1 MKEKVIDI
9 YPPCEEGREEEKRCV
24 VKNTKED
31 CSKKGWF
38 LFFGILFFCL
48 AGYFYYVSYRTEII
62 VYPEVEKF
70 QTEEDVLV
78 RAFGSVG
85 DKEIRGIILSEK
97 ISETQEFPVEGRKVI
112 EKKTTGEIEV
122 CQDYRDSTV
131 PFREGTRFVS
141 DGGKTFL
148 AQEAFTLPAREGDEG
163 CAIVSVVAGE
173 AGEDYNVPYES
184 KFALPGLEGSSIY
197 GNVKGVSFVI
207 EEEGVLKEVPYL
219 DDDTMERAESQIKE
233 EILEKGKETIK
244 EKYGEEYFLKSDAQY
259 TIEIVEREFTEEETE
274 EEAENFYFRLEADVK
289 VVAIGKDNLKDF
301 IEMLL
306 PENYTWREE
315 TEELNVNF
323 VRINFTEGEADME
336 MSFSADIYEKIDK
349 EEWRRRFI
357 GLSFDEVQ
365 RIIREEMN
373 LEEATIKTR
382 PFGFNRVVN
391 SPERVEVI
399 LKFDK
404 S

>member
-1 MKEKVIDI
+1 MREKVIDI
-9 YPPCEEGREEEKRCV
+9 YPPCEEGKENEKRCV
-24 VKNTKED
+24 TKTTKEG

-38 LFFGILFFCL
+38 LFLGILFFCL
-48 AGYFYYVSYRTEII
+48 TGYFYYISYRTEII
-62 VYPEVEKF
+62 IYPEVEKF
-70 QTEEDVLV
+70 QAEEEVLA

-85 DKEIRGIILSEK
+85 NKEVRGIILSEK
-97 ISETQEFPVEGRKVI
+97 ISDTREFPIEGRRVLEQKA
-112 EKKTTGEIEV
+112 TGEIEV

-148 AQEAFTLPAREGDEG
+148 AKEAFVLPAREGDEG
-163 CAIVSVVAGE
+163 CAMVSVVAGE
-173 AGEDYNVPYES
+173 AGEDYNIPYES

-197 GNVKGVSFVI
+197 GKVKGISFTI

-219 DDDTMERAESQIKE
+219 DDNTMERAESQIKE
-233 EILEKGKETIK
+233 EILERGKEKIK
-244 EKYGEEYFLKSDAQY
+244 EKYEEEYFLKSDAQY

-274 EEAENFYFRLEADVK
+274 GEAENFYFRLDADVK
-289 VVAIGKDNLKDF
+289 VIAIGRDNLKDF
-301 IEMLL
+301 IETLL
-306 PENYTWREE
+306 PEDYTWREE

-323 VRINFTEGEADME
+323 VRINFIEGEADME
-336 MSFSADIYEKIDK
+336 MDFSADIYEKIDK
-349 EEWRRRFI
+349 EEWRRRSV
-357 GLSFDEVQ
+357 GLNFDEVK
-365 RIIREEMN
+365 RIMEEEIN
-373 LEEATIKTR
+373 LKEVIVKTR
-382 PFGFNRVVN
+382 PFGLNRVVN